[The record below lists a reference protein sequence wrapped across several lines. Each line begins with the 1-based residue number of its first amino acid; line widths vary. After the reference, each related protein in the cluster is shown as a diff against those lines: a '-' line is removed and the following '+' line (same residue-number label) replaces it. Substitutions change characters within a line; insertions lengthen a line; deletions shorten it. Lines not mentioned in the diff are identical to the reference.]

1 MTSTTDP
8 LIGWNQDWERPTEK
22 DWAEVLAGIP
32 LFSRLGNRQL
42 RELVR
47 QSFVAEYVKGDVVL
61 LAGERPDFL
70 YVILS
75 GTARVVGKPEARLLG
90 DGDYFGELALLDGD
104 PRSASVVAASELHV
118 IKIPAPA
125 FREAIERDPEI
136 ALVIM
141 RELSRRLRRAER
153 AGASRLAG

>member
-1 MTSTTDP
+1 MTSTETA
-8 LIGWNQDWERPTEK
+8 LTRWNQDWDRPTDR
-22 DWAEVLAGIP
+22 DWAQVLAGIP
-32 LFSRLGNRQL
+32 LFSGLGNRRL

-47 QSFVAEYVKGDVVL
+47 QSFVAEYTRGDVVL

-75 GTARVVGKPEARLLG
+75 GSARVVGKPGARVMK
-90 DGDYFGELALLDGD
+90 DGEYFGELALLDGK
-104 PRSASVVAASELHV
+104 PRSVSVVAAGELHV

-136 ALVIM
+136 AVRIM
-141 RELSRRLRRAER
+141 RELAQRLRRAER
-153 AGASRLAG
+153 S